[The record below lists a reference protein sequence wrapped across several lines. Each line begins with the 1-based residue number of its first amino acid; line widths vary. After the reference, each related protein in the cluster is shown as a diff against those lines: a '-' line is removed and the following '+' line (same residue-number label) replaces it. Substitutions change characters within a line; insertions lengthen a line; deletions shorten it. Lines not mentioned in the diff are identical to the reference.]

1 MCHMGQ
7 LVTEPQVL
15 NLLTKWP
22 GYHLSSIAKDIGI
35 TSIGKL
41 LPNPADHLHP
51 SHMDKHAHTHT
62 NGMGENTKRPY
73 EKSTTPAQAREIC
86 LFCKDLLSNLQV
98 NS

>member
-22 GYHLSSIAKDIGI
+22 GHHLSSIAKDIGI

-62 NGMGENTKRPY
+62 QMAWEKILNGHMKNQLRLHKQGKY
-73 EKSTTPAQAREIC
+73 AYFARTY
-86 LFCKDLLSNLQV
+86 
-98 NS
+98 